1 MGSNNLFWEYAGA
14 RAFPRTDTQIGKAKK
29 AQYERLGQS
38 GAEGKRKRCRR
49 GKSCGASCIAGYK
62 VCMVDLPWVGQTAMA
77 KIVKAIQKA
86 NPKGQTL
93 AIQKQLSLGLPG
105 NKQLSLDMNP
115 KKPLNLKKK
124 EAVQPV
130 KKAKPSEPPKPA
142 AKTTLGK
149 SGSWGSQTAREDAL
163 DIYKALQLYT
173 NKDIIKFDGAKVA
186 DKVNW
191 KAAFEPGAKKI
202 GNGSFGTFVKV
213 TPKDLA
219 SGLDKF
225 TDGVGVKSGQIGPQE
240 VKVLLKVG
248 KADMG
253 PNLIAARVANDF
265 EKDAWG
271 FSTAKGMIAMSMVP
285 GTPIK
290 DLAQSEKNYNSYW
303 KARAELHRLG
313 IAHNDAHGG
322 NVLIDSNGKG
332 RFVDMGLAQD
342 LRKAALAEA
351 IGGVQGSDYQRFYGA
366 ERAPVFSKLSD
377 NWNKVQDQMLNDG
390 FSSSDVSH
398 FRTTGVRKED
408 EYYQRGPWKDMG
420 DNQAKKYIDML
431 YEGL

>member
-1 MGSNNLFWEYAGA
+1 MFWEYAGVG
-14 RAFPRTDTQIGKAKK
+14 AFPRTDTQIGRAKK
-29 AQYERLGQS
+29 AQSERLGQS

-62 VCMVDLPWVGQTAMA
+62 VCMVDLPWVGQSAMP

-105 NKQLSLDMNP
+105 DKQLSINLNP

-124 EAVQPV
+124 EAVQPI
-130 KKAKPSEPPKPA
+130 KKAKPPEPPKPV
-142 AKTTLGK
+142 AKTALGK
-149 SGSWGSQTAREDAL
+149 SGSFSSQTAREGAL
-163 DIYKALQLYT
+163 DVYKALQLYT
-173 NKDIIKFDGAKVA
+173 NKDIIKVDGAKAA

-191 KAAFEPGAKKI
+191 KAAFESGAKKI

-213 TPKDLA
+213 PPENLA
-219 SGLDKF
+219 PGLDKF
-225 TDGVGVKSGQIGPQE
+225 THGVGVKSGQIGPQE
-240 VKVLLKVG
+240 AKVLLKVG
-248 KADMG
+248 KADIG

-265 EKDAWG
+265 QKDAWG

-285 GTPIK
+285 GTAIK
-290 DLAQSEKNYNSYW
+290 DLPQTGKNYDSYW
-303 KARAELHRLG
+303 KARADIHRLG
-313 IAHNDAHGG
+313 VAHNDAHGG
-322 NVLIDSNGKG
+322 NVLIDDKGKG

-351 IGGVQGSDYQRFYGA
+351 IGGIQGSDYQRLYGA
-366 ERAPVFSKLSD
+366 EKAPVFSRLAD
-377 NWNKVQDQMLNDG
+377 NWSRVREQMIDDG

-398 FRTTGVRKED
+398 FRATGVRKGD
-408 EYYQRGPWKDMG
+408 EYYQRGPWQDMG
-420 DNQAKKYIDML
+420 DSQAKKYIDML
-431 YEGL
+431 YEGV